1 MKHFSAEGRDYLIAS
16 SQVRLTLPL
25 FRVTFHFIKAYM
37 TVLRCCYFVCF
48 MVQIFVWTGG
58 SFTLLQT
65 LDFQQDILSVTPFT
79 HATVP
84 YLLVCIDRETAS
96 CLLLQWTS
104 RRFENPQPLKLT
116 GRAIQVETVKTRA
129 EDTLMLVVMEGNSL
143 TSQEMIGCC
152 YVYLAH
158 WNNFCIVYFYV
169 NIMNGLV
176 KLN

>member
-37 TVLRCCYFVCF
+37 TVCCYFVCF

-104 RRFENPQPLKLT
+104 GRFENPQPLKLT

-129 EDTLMLVVMEGNSL
+129 EDTLMLVVMEGNLSCFDITGNYWL
-143 TSQEMIGCC
+143 LLCLPCTLE
-152 YVYLAH
+152 
-158 WNNFCIVYFYV
+158 
-169 NIMNGLV
+169 
-176 KLN
+176 